1 VSLALKIIIGLVAL
15 ALGFWL
21 GLPGR
26 YTQTPEDIEHDM
38 EWHRSSGT
46 YRVKR
51 VFTPFAWLFRK
62 PGLRRDRRS
71 RSRRPFHLESPEDR
85 DE

>member
-1 VSLALKIIIGLVAL
+1 MSLALKIIIGLAAV

-46 YRVKR
+46 YRVRR

-62 PGLRRDRRS
+62 PSPRVDRS
-71 RSRRPFHLESPEDR
+71 RSRRPFHLESPDDP

>member
-1 VSLALKIIIGLVAL
+1 VSLALKIIVGVAAL

-38 EWHRSSGT
+38 EWRRSGGT

-51 VFTPFAWLFRK
+51 SFTPFAWLFRK
-62 PGLRRDRRS
+62 PSARMDRS
-71 RSRRPFHLESPEDR
+71 RSRRPFHLESPDDK